1 MGLTLLEAAKT
12 DTNQQRVVVIRAL
25 AESEMIRLL
34 PFANVVG
41 GLDYAT
47 EDELP
52 GVGFRGLNETYDAG
66 YGVINP
72 QYERLKMFGGD
83 IDVDMHII
91 KNKGTEARAQQ
102 IQAKVRSLRL
112 TLEDYM
118 INGDESVDVRAF
130 DGLKKRIN
138 IDSSQAINVNGAFS
152 LARLD
157 ELIDAVDG
165 DNKVL
170 HMGKALRRR
179 LTAASRNSTIGGFL
193 TTTRDEFGKLVTS
206 YGDTRIV
213 VTDTN
218 AQNVPI
224 QGFTEAGS
232 TTSVYCVAYGD
243 QQVTGMQGPDSAGG
257 YGIDIKSFGEVSD
270 APVDRTRLDWSVGI
284 AIMNGRCAARAYGI
298 TDAAMT
304 A

>member
-34 PFANVVG
+34 PFANVQG
-41 GLDYAT
+41 GLDYST
-47 EDELP
+47 EEELP
-52 GVGFRGLNETYDAG
+52 SVGFRGLNETYDAND
-66 YGVINP
+66 GVINP

-91 KNKGTEARAQQ
+91 KNKGTQARATQ
-102 IQAKVRSLRL
+102 IESKVRSLRL
-112 TLEDYM
+112 TFEDYM
-118 INGDESVDVRAF
+118 INGDEAVDVRAF

-138 IDSSQAINVNGAFS
+138 VESSQAINVNGAFS
-152 LARLD
+152 LSRLD

-165 DNKVL
+165 DNKVV

-193 TTTRDEFGKLVTS
+193 TTTRDEFGKLVTT

-224 QGFTEAGS
+224 QGFTEPGS

-257 YGIDIKSFGEVSD
+257 YGIDIKAFGEVPD
-270 APVDRTRLDWSVGI
+270 APVDRTRIDWSVGI
-284 AIMNGRCAARAYGI
+284 AVMNGRSAARAYNI

>member
-1 MGLTLLEAAKT
+1 
-12 DTNQQRVVVIRAL
+12 
-25 AESEMIRLL
+25 
-34 PFANVVG
+34 
-41 GLDYAT
+41 
-47 EDELP
+47 
-52 GVGFRGLNETYDAG
+52 
-66 YGVINP
+66 
-72 QYERLKMFGGD
+72 
-83 IDVDMHII
+83 
-91 KNKGTEARAQQ
+91 
-102 IQAKVRSLRL
+102 
-112 TLEDYM
+112 M

-138 IDSSQAINVNGAFS
+138 VDSSQAINVNGAFS

-224 QGFTEAGS
+224 QGFTEAGN

-270 APVDRTRLDWSVGI
+270 APVDRTRLDWSVGM

-298 TDAAMT
+298 TDAAIT

>member
-34 PFANVVG
+34 PFANVQG

-52 GVGFRGLNETYDAG
+52 GVGFRGLNETYDAT

-91 KNKGTEARAQQ
+91 KNKGTQARAQQ
-102 IQAKVRSLRL
+102 IEAKVRSLRL

-118 INGDESVDVRAF
+118 INGDESVDPRAF
-130 DGLKKRIN
+130 DGLRKRIN
-138 IDSSQAINVNGAFS
+138 VDSSQAINVGGAFS
-152 LARLD
+152 LSRLD

-165 DNKVL
+165 DNKVV

-257 YGIDIKSFGEVSD
+257 YGIDIKAFGEVSD
-270 APVDRTRLDWSVGI
+270 APVDRTRIDWSVGI
-284 AIMNGRCAARAYGI
+284 AVMNGRCAARAHGI